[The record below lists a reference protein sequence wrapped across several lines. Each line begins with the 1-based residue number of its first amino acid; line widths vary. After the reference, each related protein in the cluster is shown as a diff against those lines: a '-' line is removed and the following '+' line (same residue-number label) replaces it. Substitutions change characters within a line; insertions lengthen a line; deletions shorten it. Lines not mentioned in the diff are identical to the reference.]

1 VKLRVLA
8 VALVCAL
15 APGCYQSGGSLYLD
29 ALEKIGMEKRDVL
42 VKRVRNAKEAQQE
55 AQEQFRD
62 ALEEFQT
69 LVGHE
74 GGELEDRYEKLRRE
88 HDRSAEKAEE
98 VRDRIR
104 GIEKV
109 SKKLFEEWKEELGKY
124 SDKELRRISEKQLE
138 QTRQRSA
145 ELIVTMK
152 RAASRMDPVLEKLA
166 ERVLFLKHNLN
177 AQALGSLQQ
186 TSQALQADVSALIS
200 EMETSIAEAD
210 RFIAEMKPEKR

>member
-1 VKLRVLA
+1 MSLRVWA

-15 APGCYQSGGSLYLD
+15 AFGCYQSGGSLYLD

-69 LVGHE
+69 LVGHD

-88 HDRSAEKAEE
+88 HERSAEKAEE

-109 SKKLFEEWKEELGKY
+109 SKKLFEEWKEELDKY
-124 SDKELRRISEKQLE
+124 SDKELRRISEEQLE

-145 ELIVTMK
+145 ELIVTMN
-152 RAASRMDPVLEKLA
+152 RAASRMDPVLEKLE

-186 TSQALQADVSALIS
+186 TSQALQADVSALIG
-200 EMETSIAEAD
+200 EMEKSIAEAD
-210 RFIAEMKPEKR
+210 RFIAEMKPEKS

>member
-1 VKLRVLA
+1 MKLRVLA